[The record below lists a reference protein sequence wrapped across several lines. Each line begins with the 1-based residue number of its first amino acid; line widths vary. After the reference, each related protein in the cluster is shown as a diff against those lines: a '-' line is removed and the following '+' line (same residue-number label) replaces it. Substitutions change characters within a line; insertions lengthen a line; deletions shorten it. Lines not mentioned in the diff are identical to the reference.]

1 MKYLAVL
8 IFSFSILFIA
18 CSNTSTDTEISL
30 DMIEESFLNMQD
42 TRDQLNESHISQPFY
57 FVEFDTK
64 TKGNEPKDN
73 LFDLDL
79 LSVNIEKIM
88 TNTDS
93 RNKLYWVHAKCLDIN
108 YDDFSEISIGEKL
121 QVSGKIQTDT
131 IFNNPSLP
139 DLNTEAKSNV
149 FKTSFENANLV
160 GIPSKDVIGGLVF
173 NLIDCEFNP
182 ANQ

>member
-8 IFSFSILFIA
+8 IFSFSILFIT

-131 IFNNPSLP
+131 IFNNPRLP
-139 DLNTEAKSNV
+139 DHLNSEAKTNV
-149 FKTSFENANLV
+149 FQTSFENANLV
-160 GIPSKDVIGGLVF
+160 GVPSKDLIGGLVF
-173 NLIDCEFNP
+173 NLIDCEFIEME
-182 ANQ
+182 